1 MAVTHASDSYP
12 VHRVPITRPF
22 IWLQAGWDDMLHH
35 RGASLAYGWI
45 VATLGALILAYSRHP
60 VYIAASIAG
69 FLLVGPVITAGVCEL
84 SRRRDHGDQANFQLS
99 LQSLHHNR
107 AALLAFAAV
116 LMAIGVACFALT
128 ALTLQLTTGSIAP
141 AFESTVWADVLP
153 LLSTSQAIVYAI
165 AFALLAAAVFA
176 VSVVTVPM
184 IIDRHVDAATAMRM
198 SLRVAARDLPALVL
212 WVALIIALVLF
223 GFATWLLGMILVL
236 PLLGH
241 ATWHA
246 YRDMV
251 TEA

>member
-1 MAVTHASDSYP
+1 MAVTHTSDTFP
-12 VHRVPITRPF
+12 VHRVPVSRPF
-22 IWLQAGWDDMLHH
+22 VWLRAGWDDMLHH
-35 RGASLAYGWI
+35 RGASLAYGWL

-60 VYIAASIAG
+60 VYIATAIAA

-84 SRRRDHGDQANFQLS
+84 SRRRDHGEEASFQLS
-99 LQSLHHNR
+99 LQSLGKNR
-107 AALLAFAAV
+107 GALLSFAAV
-116 LMAIGVACFALT
+116 LVAFGVVCFGLT
-128 ALTLQLTTGSIAP
+128 ALILQFTTGNIAP
-141 AFESTVWADVLP
+141 TLESSVWADVLP

-165 AFALLAAAVFA
+165 AFVVLAAAVFA

-184 IIDRHVDAATAMRM
+184 IIDRHVDALTAMRT

-212 WVALIIALVLF
+212 WVVTIVALVLF
-223 GFATWLLGMILVL
+223 GFVTWLLGFVIVM